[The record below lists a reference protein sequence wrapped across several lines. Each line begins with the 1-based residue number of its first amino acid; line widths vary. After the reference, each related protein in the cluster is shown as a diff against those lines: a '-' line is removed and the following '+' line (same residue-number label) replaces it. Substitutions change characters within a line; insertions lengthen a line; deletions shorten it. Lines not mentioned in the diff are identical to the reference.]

1 MNVLITGG
9 AGFIGSHT
17 CHLLVAAGHRVRVLD
32 CLDPQ
37 VHGADPDFSDFLPP
51 AIERVRGD
59 VCSLDDCL
67 KALEGID
74 SVLHLAAR
82 TGVGQSMYDISDYV
96 ETNVRGTATVIEA
109 VVKSKISLRRFVLA
123 SSRAVYGE
131 GLYSCKTHGICHP
144 SVRHRSVLDRG
155 EFEMTCPRCGTAVAA
170 LPTPETCE
178 RQPISAYALTKQHQ
192 EDYCNWAAR
201 TFEFP
206 LVILRYFNVF
216 GSHQSLTNPYT
227 GVVSIFYSL
236 LKAGRPLSLYEGG
249 RPIRDF
255 VHVSDVARA
264 NVLALSGDESCCGT
278 FNIGSGNASSI
289 ADVALALAS
298 ALGIEP
304 VLEDR
309 GEFRVG
315 DIFACFADLSRS
327 ERELGYVPQVS
338 MKAGM
343 EEFVNWAEGEQSAD
357 EYDRTLTELA
367 RYGLFGQS
375 RTGRGSR

>member
-9 AGFIGSHT
+9 GGFIGSHT
-17 CHLLVAAGHRVRVLD
+17 CHSLIAAGHRVRILD

-37 VHGADPDFSDFLPP
+37 IHGASQDFPDFLPRSV
-51 AIERVRGD
+51 ERVRGD
-59 VCSLDDCL
+59 VCSFDDCL
-67 KALEGID
+67 KALDGID

-96 ETNVRGTATVIEA
+96 ETNVRGTATLIEA
-109 VVKSKISLRRFVLA
+109 VLKSKISLRRFVLA

-131 GLYSCKTHGICHP
+131 GLYSCKLHGICHP
-144 SVRHRSVLDRG
+144 PVRQRSVLDRG
-155 EFEMTCPRCGTAVAA
+155 KFEMTCPDCGATVAA
-170 LPTPETCE
+170 LPTPEYCE
-178 RQPISAYALTKQHQ
+178 RQPISAYAWTKQHQ

-201 TFEFP
+201 TFGFS
-206 LVILRYFNVF
+206 LAILRYFNVF

-264 NVLALSGDESCCGT
+264 NVLALAGDENCCGT
-278 FNIGSGNASSI
+278 FNIGSGNPSSI
-289 ADVALALAS
+289 ADVAGALAS
-298 ALGIEP
+298 AMGVEP
-304 VLEDR
+304 ILEDR

-315 DIFACFADLSRS
+315 DVFACFADLSGS
-327 ERELGYVPQVS
+327 QRELGYMPQVT

-343 EEFVNWAEGEQSAD
+343 EEFAHWAEGEQAID
-357 EYDRTLTELA
+357 GYDKTLTELA
-367 RYGLFGQS
+367 RYGLFGRS
-375 RTGRGSR
+375 RSGRGGP